1 MSQVHWPQGS
11 GQPPTRVDQAREG
24 DRYEL
29 SEGEAIYCAPAT
41 PRHGR
46 PHTTGALP
54 LSTDPAVND
63 IGTDVGH
70 ALGEHTLRAPDLS
83 VGDFGEAEGSWA
95 TKAPPLALE
104 YAAQGQDEADLQLK
118 IRQLLEAGTRLVWV
132 VRLVGPRRV
141 EVYEKGRPVRTKL
154 PGERLEA
161 PGVLKSRPLVE
172 VLYDR
177 EASFEQTLLN
187 LLERK
192 GYANLD
198 AVLAEGERKGEAK
211 GLRAAVLDACEFLGI
226 APTEAQRAQLEAM
239 GVDELQTLRRELK
252 QSRRWP
258 A

>member
-1 MSQVHWPQGS
+1 
-11 GQPPTRVDQAREG
+11 
-24 DRYEL
+24 
-29 SEGEAIYCAPAT
+29 GEAIYCAPAT

-95 TKAPPLALE
+95 TKAPPLAIE

-118 IRQLLEAGTRLVWV
+118 IRQLLEAGTRFVWV

-226 APTEAQRAQLEAM
+226 APTEAQRAQLTSFKRCVASSSKP
-239 GVDELQTLRRELK
+239 GAGLLDLPIRA
-252 QSRRWP
+252 SP
-258 A
+258 D